1 MKKALGWALLPVMF
15 LALSTLA
22 QANDWS
28 KVRVYRAGYE
38 QGYRDGMVRGYGT
51 ATAASAAEN
60 TTTAKTPATPNGWGI
75 RENTRKAIARDSRPL
90 TTIMVTADSHVAI
103 RDTPAGY
110 PGGYLSNGYWGG
122 SDYRDYGRGRY
133 DHDLA
138 YERSMDRGYLK
149 GLEKGREDFRKH
161 RDYDPARHKQY
172 RNADDGYKSSYG
184 DRRHYEADY
193 RRAFEDGYRQAYR
206 P

>member
-1 MKKALGWALLPVMF
+1 MKKALGWALLPAMF
-15 LALSTLA
+15 LTLSTLA

-38 QGYRDGMVRGYGT
+38 QGYRDGVVRGEHGY
-51 ATAASAAEN
+51 
-60 TTTAKTPATPNGWGI
+60 
-75 RENTRKAIARDSRPL
+75 RED
-90 TTIMVTADSHVAI
+90 
-103 RDTPAGY
+103 AGY
-110 PGGYLSNGYWGG
+110 ARWMGHKGEYKKGYREGFQAAYHGNGHGRFARRDPRYAGRHPGGYLSNGYWGG
-122 SDYRDYGRGRY
+122 SDYRDYGRGRF

-138 YERSMDRGYLK
+138 YERGMDRGYLK

-161 RDYDPARHKQY
+161 RDFDPARHKQY

-184 DRRHYEADY
+184 DRRNYEAGY

-206 P
+206 PYGSR

>member
-1 MKKALGWALLPVMF
+1 MKKALGWALLPAMF
-15 LALSTLA
+15 LTLSTLA

-38 QGYRDGMVRGYGT
+38 QGYRDGVVRGEHGY
-51 ATAASAAEN
+51 
-60 TTTAKTPATPNGWGI
+60 
-75 RENTRKAIARDSRPL
+75 RED
-90 TTIMVTADSHVAI
+90 
-103 RDTPAGY
+103 AGY
-110 PGGYLSNGYWGG
+110 ARWMGHKGEYKKGYREGFQAAYHGNGHGRFARRDPRYAGRHPGGYLSNGYWGG
-122 SDYRDYGRGRY
+122 SDYRDYGRGRF

-138 YERSMDRGYLK
+138 YERGMDRGYLK

-161 RDYDPARHKQY
+161 RDFDPARHKQY

-184 DRRHYEADY
+184 DRRNYEAGY
-193 RRAFEDGYRQAYR
+193 RRAFEDGYRQSYR

>member
-38 QGYRDGMVRGYGT
+38 QGYHDGMVRGEHGY
-51 ATAASAAEN
+51 
-60 TTTAKTPATPNGWGI
+60 
-75 RENTRKAIARDSRPL
+75 RED
-90 TTIMVTADSHVAI
+90 
-103 RDTPAGY
+103 AGY
-110 PGGYLSNGYWGG
+110 AKWMGHKGEYKKGYREGFQAAYYDNGHGRFARRDPRSAGRNPGGYLSNGYWGG

-138 YERSMDRGYLK
+138 YERGMDRGYLK